1 MNLIAGYEFVFLLI
15 IIGYINYLFML
26 KRYRN
31 DIKKRKIN
39 QYNKI
44 AKLYP
49 EGTIIST

>member
-49 EGTIIST
+49 KGTIIST